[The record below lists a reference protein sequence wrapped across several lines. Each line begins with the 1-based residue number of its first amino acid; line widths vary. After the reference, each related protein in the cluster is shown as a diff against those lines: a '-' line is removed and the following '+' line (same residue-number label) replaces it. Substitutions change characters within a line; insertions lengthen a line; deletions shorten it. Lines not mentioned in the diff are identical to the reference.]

1 MITQLT
7 TTVIVINYAECEYS
21 RTWLSVSVVAAVGIS
36 IAFLKI
42 VGSLIWFK

>member
-21 RTWLSVSVVAAVGIS
+21 RTWLAVVATVGIS